1 VTDAETPDD
10 SASVDDAEPV
20 DEHGGPDAA
29 PRPRRW
35 LLPAGAFLVLLS
47 VLIVAVVASFQ
58 RQELAAERDDRREIE
73 RVSGEL
79 AAALLTYDFEDLD
92 ASRDR
97 VLARSTG
104 KFRKE
109 YEDAF
114 ESGLRTLLTET
125 KASSRGTV
133 TDIYVGEIEDST
145 ASSIVVANAVAD
157 GTSGRRASLA
167 SYIQLDLVE
176 VGGRWRVD
184 GVTNLTFGRD
194 SGATQPTPDQ

>member
-1 VTDAETPDD
+1 M
-10 SASVDDAEPV
+10 S
-20 DEHGGPDAA
+20 DEDAA
-29 PRPRRW
+29 DDERAGEAPAPAVRPSNRRW
-35 LLPAGAFLVLLS
+35 LGPLLLFLAALAVLAT
-47 VLIVAVVASFQ
+47 AVVATVQ
-58 RQELAAERDDRREIE
+58 RQALAAERDDRKEIE

-79 AAALLTYDFEDLD
+79 ATALLTYDFEDLD

-125 KASSRGTV
+125 KATSRGTV
-133 TDIYVGEIEDST
+133 TDIYVSEIDDSA
-145 ASSIVVANAVAD
+145 ASTIVVANAVAD
-157 GTSGRRASLA
+157 GTAGRRASLS

-184 GVTNLTFGRD
+184 GVTNLTFAQGRD
-194 SGATQPTPDQ
+194 ASSGTADE

>member
-1 VTDAETPDD
+1 MSDT
-10 SASVDDAEPV
+10 EPAA
-20 DEHGGPDAA
+20 DEAPATEEPAPAVAPAA
-29 PRPRRW
+29 ADRRRW
-35 LLPAGAFLVLLS
+35 LGPLAAFLVLLA
-47 VLIVAVVASFQ
+47 VLVVAVVATVQ

-125 KASSRGTV
+125 QASSRGTV
-133 TDIYVGEIEDST
+133 TDIFVGDIDDSA

-194 SGATQPTPDQ
+194 SGATLTDPDQ

>member
-1 VTDAETPDD
+1 MTDAESPADGVVVPDPR
-10 SASVDDAEPV
+10 SADEP
-20 DEHGGPDAA
+20 GSPAAA
-29 PRPRRW
+29 PPRRSW
-35 LLPAGAFLVLLS
+35 LGPAIAFVVLLA
-47 VLIVAVVASFQ
+47 VLTVAVVAAVQ

-109 YEDAF
+109 YEEAF

-133 TDIYVGEIEDST
+133 TDIFVGDIEDST

-194 SGATQPTPDQ
+194 SGAAQPTPDQ

>member
-1 VTDAETPDD
+1 MTDPETPAEEGPVTDAGP
-10 SASVDDAEPV
+10 AEAA
-20 DEHGGPDAA
+20 GPPAA
-29 PRPRRW
+29 PSSRRRW
-35 LLPAGAFLVLLS
+35 LGPALGFNLVLA
-47 VLIVAVVASFQ
+47 VLIIAVVATVQ

-133 TDIYVGEIEDST
+133 TDIFVGDIDDGS

-157 GTSGRRASLA
+157 GTAGRRASLA

-194 SGATQPTPDQ
+194 SGDGQATPDQ

>member
-1 VTDAETPDD
+1 MTDAETPAGD
-10 SASVDDAEPV
+10 APMVDAEPP
-20 DEHGGPDAA
+20 DEADRPAA
-29 PRPRRW
+29 TPSRRRW
-35 LLPAGAFLVLLS
+35 LAPLAAFLVLLA
-47 VLIVAVVASFQ
+47 VLIVAVVAAVQ

-109 YEDAF
+109 YEEAF

-133 TDIYVGEIEDST
+133 TDIYVGDIADST

-194 SGATQPTPDQ
+194 SGTAQPTPDQ

>member
-1 VTDAETPDD
+1 VSDEE
-10 SASVDDAEPV
+10 AEP
-20 DEHGGPDAA
+20 EAATLAPEGPAVEAA
-29 PRPRRW
+29 PEAERTSVWRW
-35 LLPAGAFLVLLS
+35 LGPLLLFLAVLG
-47 VLIVAVVASFQ
+47 VLATAVVATVQ
-58 RQELAAERDDRREIE
+58 RQELAEERDDRKEIE

-79 AAALLTYDFEDLD
+79 ATALLTYDFEDLD

-125 KASSRGTV
+125 KATSRGTV
-133 TDIYVGEIEDST
+133 TDIYVSEISDST
-145 ASSIVVANAVAD
+145 ASTIVVANAVAD
-157 GTSGRRASLA
+157 GTAGRRASLS

-184 GVTNLTFGRD
+184 GVTNLTFGQG
-194 SGATQPTPDQ
+194 SGGGTESADQ

>member
-1 VTDAETPDD
+1 MSDPEAPAE
-10 SASVDDAEPV
+10 EPTA
-20 DEHGGPDAA
+20 DPPPTTA
-29 PRPRRW
+29 PSRDRSGR
-35 LLPAGAFLVLLS
+35 LGLVAAFLAVLA
-47 VLIVAVVASFQ
+47 VLVIAVVATVQ
-58 RQELAAERDDRREIE
+58 RQELAAERDDRQEIE

-133 TDIYVGEIEDST
+133 TDIFVGEIDDAT

-194 SGATQPTPDQ
+194 SAPAPATGDQ

>member
-1 VTDAETPDD
+1 
-10 SASVDDAEPV
+10 
-20 DEHGGPDAA
+20 
-29 PRPRRW
+29 
-35 LLPAGAFLVLLS
+35 
-47 VLIVAVVASFQ
+47 
-58 RQELAAERDDRREIE
+58 
-73 RVSGEL
+73 
-79 AAALLTYDFEDLD
+79 LLTYDFEDLD
-92 ASRDR
+92 TSRDR

-125 KASSRGTV
+125 KATSQGTV
-133 TDIYVGEIEDST
+133 TDIYVSRIEDSA
-145 ASSIVVANAVAD
+145 ASTIVVANAVAD
-157 GTSGRRASLA
+157 GTGGRRASLS

-194 SGATQPTPDQ
+194 SSSAAGTPDE

>member
-1 VTDAETPDD
+1 VSDVD
-10 SASVDDAEPV
+10 SPA
-20 DEHGGPDAA
+20 DAA
-29 PRPRRW
+29 PEIDSGPADAVPAAASGAPRRW
-35 LLPAGAFLVLLS
+35 IVPAAVFVLVLV
-47 VLIVAVVASFQ
+47 VLVVAVVATVQ
-58 RQELAAERDDRREIE
+58 RQELAAERDDRQEIE

-125 KASSRGTV
+125 KATSRGTV
-133 TDIYVGEIEDST
+133 TDIFVGDIEDST

-176 VGGRWRVD
+176 VDGRWRVD

-194 SGATQPTPDQ
+194 SGGAQATPDQ

>member
-1 VTDAETPDD
+1 M
-10 SASVDDAEPV
+10 
-20 DEHGGPDAA
+20 
-29 PRPRRW
+29 
-35 LLPAGAFLVLLS
+35 LV
-47 VLIVAVVASFQ
+47 VAVIATVQ

-109 YEDAF
+109 YEEAF
-114 ESGLRTLLTET
+114 ESGLRTLLTEIQ
-125 KASSRGTV
+125 ASSRGTV
-133 TDIYVGEIEDST
+133 TDIFVGDIDDSA
-145 ASSIVVANAVAD
+145 ASS
-157 GTSGRRASLA
+157 
-167 SYIQLDLVE
+167 IQLDLVE

-194 SGATQPTPDQ
+194 SAAAPADPDQ